1 MDYEF
6 NYSLSELGIREL
18 KFVFHLRIIIYCDE
32 IMSIREWTDL
42 IAQICFHL
50 LMLPSVLHFHMF
62 HFLKFLVV
70 LINSIRSL
78 LLIVKY
84 TYCF

>member
-1 MDYEF
+1 MFD
-6 NYSLSELGIREL
+6 
-18 KFVFHLRIIIYCDE
+18 LRIIIYCDE
-32 IMSIREWTDL
+32 IGEMSIREWTNL

-50 LMLPSVLHFHMF
+50 LMLPSVLHMF
-62 HFLKFLVV
+62 HFLKILVA

-84 TYCF
+84 TCCL